1 MAQHK
6 PGLHKDVSAIFD
18 GVWDPQKD
26 NLMRPVAGPSAAAVT
41 YVNPKAMALEHWPK
55 EPRSASL
62 LKVFLGAPIHLFRFK
77 SRRERKRLLSISKHL
92 IINLPS

>member
-6 PGLHKDVSAIFD
+6 PGLHKDVSTIFD
-18 GVWDPQKD
+18 GVWYPGKD
-26 NLMRPVAGPSAAAVT
+26 DLSQLVSGPAAAAVT
-41 YVNPKAMALEHWPK
+41 YVNPKATAPESWPK
-55 EPRSASL
+55 EPRSATL
-62 LKVFLGAPIHLFRFK
+62 LKVFWEAPGYLFRFR

>member
-6 PGLHKDVSAIFD
+6 PGLHKDVSTIFD
-18 GVWDPQKD
+18 GVWDPGKD
-26 NLMRPVAGPSAAAVT
+26 DLAQPVAVPAAAAVT
-41 YVNPKAMALEHWPK
+41 YVNPKAMALEQWPK

-62 LKVFLGAPIHLFRFK
+62 LKVFLEAPGYLFRSR

-92 IINLPS
+92 IINLPG